1 MRCDTNVSRNNSQN
15 SVNLYIVK
23 SSKVI
28 IMKRFVLINDGKEIT
43 FNFPTSLEEIS
54 EVYLKSV
61 THQIRVADHYVL
73 VALVYHE
80 SIGRLILARKQSKKS
95 ITSGVTPVFI
105 KCGDVATDFIKSI
118 KTKDKLIVGSQ
129 QLSLAQHVVAPK
141 NTLSIDYFVK
151 YLDKDVTV
159 ASRYNNNYGNE
170 ECFLVEFKILSSA
183 DIMGFYSST
192 GSVSYNNPYFN
203 ISECQDDS
211 DESSSSES
219 C

>member
-170 ECFLVEFKILSSA
+170 ECFLVEFKILASS
-183 DIMGFYSST
+183 DIMGFYSNMGST
-192 GSVSYNNPYFN
+192 SYKNPYFN